1 MAYATASVRRRSRS
15 SATTLISDGGEVKIG
30 IACGYSWD
38 VAGGVQ
44 FHIRDLAQELIRRGH
59 DVTVIAPSERTPG
72 ADALEEFVR
81 PVGAAIPIKY
91 NGSVARLSFG
101 PKVNRQVR
109 SWLRDE
115 NLDVL
120 HVHEPFTPSVSML
133 ALINATCPVVSTF
146 HTAMDRSRL
155 MAIASPFLIPM
166 LEKIQARIAV
176 SQEARRTAVQY
187 LGADAWVIPNGV
199 FVSNM
204 IAESKDQR
212 FIGSPQR
219 PTLSFLGRLDEPRKG
234 LPVVA
239 RAFPQIRQAVPGVH
253 LYVAGKGN
261 IEQARALFG
270 EHAEAVTF
278 LGPISDV
285 DKALLLGSTDIYL
298 APNTGGESFGI
309 ILVEAMSAGASIV
322 ASDIPAFLA
331 VLNDGSYGAHFA
343 NNDADSLARVVSEAI
358 HDPQT
363 RLARARAAAK
373 AAWRYDWGSVA
384 SQILTVYET
393 AIATAHMEVDE

>member
-1 MAYATASVRRRSRS
+1 M
-15 SATTLISDGGEVKIG
+15 KIG

-38 VAGGVQ
+38 TAGGVQ

-59 DVTVIAPSERTPG
+59 HVSVIAPSERQPG
-72 ADALEEFVR
+72 QDGLEDFVY

-109 SWLRDE
+109 AWLRE
-115 NLDVL
+115 QELDVL

-133 ALINATCPVVSTF
+133 AMMSANCPVVSTF

-155 MAIASPFLIPM
+155 MSIASPFLIPM
-166 LEKIQARIAV
+166 LERLQARIAV
-176 SQEARRTAVQY
+176 SLEARRTAVQY

-199 FVSNM
+199 YVDSMANR
-204 IAESKDQR
+204 SLDSR
-212 FIGSPQR
+212 FTGTEQA

-239 RAFPQIRQAVPGVH
+239 QAFDKIRQAYPGVR
-253 LYVAGKGN
+253 LFVAGKGD
-261 IEQARALFG
+261 IDQAKSLFG
-270 EHAEAVTF
+270 SDSEAVTF
-278 LGPISDV
+278 LGPISDE
-285 DKALLLGSTDIYL
+285 DKAALLGSTDIYL

-309 ILVEAMSAGASIV
+309 ILVEAMSAQASIV
-322 ASDIPAFLA
+322 ASDIPAFRA
-331 VLNDGSYGAHFA
+331 VLDDGRYGAHFE
-343 NNDADSLARVVSEAI
+343 NENPTSLADLVIEALA
-358 HDPQT
+358 DPT
-363 RLARARAAAK
+363 ARRERAKAASK
-373 AAWRYDWGSVA
+373 AAWRYDWSTVA

-393 AIATAHMEVDE
+393 ALATAALKVGE